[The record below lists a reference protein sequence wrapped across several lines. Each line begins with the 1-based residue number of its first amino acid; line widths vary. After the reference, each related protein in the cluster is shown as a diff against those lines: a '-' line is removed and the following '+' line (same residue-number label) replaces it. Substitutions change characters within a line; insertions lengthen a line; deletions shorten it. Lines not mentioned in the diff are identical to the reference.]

1 MIYYNEK
8 LLNECIQK
16 DNAIFIEAYK
26 DKLLNKLDDILYL
39 TRNCYIKYNCKCTNI
54 YTNNFRNAYRSGFIC
69 KECFTKN
76 KKEKVKNTN
85 LERYG
90 VENTFQSKEKKE
102 KIKQTNNI
110 KYGIDYPTQ
119 NKEILNKIK
128 KVNLEKYGVENQ
140 FQSEEVKGKI
150 RKTNLDKYGVENAIQ
165 NKDIKDKLRST
176 FLKKYGVEHALQ
188 NKKCKDKMIQTNLKR
203 YGVEHSQQNQ
213 EIQEKTQRNAKKY
226 KPYKMPSGALRKV
239 QGYEPFALNELI
251 KSYTEEQI
259 KTDRKDVPR
268 IEYILDNKKHYY
280 FPDIYISHE
289 NYIIEIK
296 SIWTYKKELDKN
308 DKKAEACKK
317 EGYKFEFW
325 VYDCKGNKQII

>member
-1 MIYYNEK
+1 M
-8 LLNECIQK
+8 L
-16 DNAIFIEAYK
+16 
-26 DKLLNKLDDILYL
+26 
-39 TRNCYIKYNCKCTNI
+39 
-54 YTNNFRNAYRSGFIC
+54 
-69 KECFTKN
+69 
-76 KKEKVKNTN
+76 
-85 LERYG
+85 
-90 VENTFQSKEKKE
+90 
-102 KIKQTNNI
+102 
-110 KYGIDYPTQ
+110 
-119 NKEILNKIK
+119 
-128 KVNLEKYGVENQ
+128 
-140 FQSEEVKGKI
+140 KGKI
-150 RKTNLDKYGVENAIQ
+150 YKIVDNGYNDMYIGSTTKSLSQRMAQHRYNYKSQQNNITVYKIFDKYGVENAIQ